1 MTWLGDPQPPIIWSV
16 AGTDSGGGAGL
27 SADTRAAAAFG
38 VHLCP
43 VVAAVTAQNSGGVT
57 AVYPLPRDQIL
68 AQLRALAS
76 DLRPRVI
83 KTGLLGSVDA
93 VHALCEVLDE
103 LRRNTQS
110 GPVALVVDPVL
121 SATAGG
127 SAFVDFSK
135 ATLLRAYREQLLPR
149 AQLITPN
156 RREAELLLGS
166 AGQSRELM
174 ARSLQRLGAEAVCIT
189 GGDDAGDDHG
199 LALDWLLSPQA
210 SGYLALPR
218 LQQTH
223 HHGSG
228 CSFASAAAAA
238 LARGFVSA
246 DAVVL
251 AKMATWVA
259 VQGGH
264 AAGAGAG
271 PVRASARF
279 VFEPSAMPV
288 MSFGGE
294 AIDADTLRRW
304 GQVLRSG
311 DEPVVDWSLYAIT
324 DKPQR
329 VAELAAA
336 GITQIQLR
344 IKTDGSLNQ
353 LAALRA
359 AISAAQIAMADHS
372 GHRLWINDQWRLA
385 LTRNKTPGRSQVVSA
400 SPRGA
405 WSEAT
410 GLGAH
415 IEPGLGLHLGQE
427 DWAALSLDDK
437 KLLLN
442 SGVRLGISSHSLWEL
457 ARARGLNPHYIA
469 CGPVWPTTTK
479 DMPWRAQGLGNLAWW
494 AHMAGRPV
502 VAICGLLEPEQ
513 VEACAAAG
521 AAAACLVR
529 ALDLPSASVARL
541 ATAWASGRLAWRRG
555 EAADLA
561 CPRPSL

>member
-1 MTWLGDPQPPIIWSV
+1 MTWLNDPQPPIIWSV

-43 VVAAVTAQNSGGVT
+43 VVAAVTAQNSGGVS
-57 AVYPLPRDQIL
+57 AVYPLPRDQLL
-68 AQLRALAS
+68 AQMQALAS

-103 LRRNTQS
+103 QRRER
-110 GPVALVVDPVL
+110 PVALVVDPVL

-127 SAFVDFSK
+127 SAFAN

-149 AQLITPN
+149 AQLLTPN
-156 RREAELLLGS
+156 RREAELLLGI

-174 ARSLQRLGAEAVCIT
+174 ARTLQGLGAEAVCIT
-189 GGDDAGDDHG
+189 GGDDDATDHG

-210 SGYLALPR
+210 SGYLALPSMAQR
-218 LQQTH
+218 H

-271 PVRASARF
+271 PARASSRF
-279 VFEPSAMPV
+279 VFEPAAMPV
-288 MSFGGE
+288 MSFGAE
-294 AIDADTLRRW
+294 AIDAGTLRRW
-304 GQVLRSG
+304 GQVLRSAS
-311 DEPVVDWSLYAIT
+311 EPAVDWGLYAIT
-324 DKPQR
+324 DQPQR

-344 IKTDGSLNQ
+344 VKTDGSLSQ
-353 LAALRA
+353 LAELRA
-359 AISAAQIAMADHS
+359 AISAAQYAITEHS
-372 GHRLWINDQWRLA
+372 GRQLWINDHWRLA
-385 LTRNKTPGRSQVVSA
+385 IK
-400 SPRGA
+400 
-405 WSEAT
+405 
-410 GLGAH
+410 
-415 IEPGLGLHLGQE
+415 EPDVGLHLGQE
-427 DWAALSLDDK
+427 DWLALGADERRMILS
-437 KLLLN
+437 
-442 SGVRLGISSHSLWEL
+442 SGIKLGISSHSLWEL

-479 DMPWRAQGLGNLAWW
+479 DMPWRPQGLDNLAWW
-494 AHMAGRPV
+494 ARMAGRPV
-502 VAICGLLEPEQ
+502 VAIGGLLEPEQ

-521 AAAACLVR
+521 ASAACLVR
-529 ALDLPSASVARL
+529 ALECPGADLAQFA
-541 ATAWASGRLAWRRG
+541 AAWVSGRSAWRRG
-555 EAADLA
+555 EAAALA
-561 CPRPSL
+561 CPRPSLP

>member
-1 MTWLGDPQPPIIWSV
+1 MTWLGDSAPPITWSV

-57 AVYPLPRDQIL
+57 AVYPLPRDQVL
-68 AQLRALAS
+68 AQMRALAS

-83 KTGLLGSVDA
+83 KTGLLGSLDA

-103 LRRNTQS
+103 LRREH
-110 GPVALVVDPVL
+110 PVALVVDPVL

-127 SAFVDFSK
+127 TAFAN

-149 AQLITPN
+149 AQLLTPN

-166 AGQSRELM
+166 TGQGRELM
-174 ARSLQRLGAEAVCIT
+174 ARTLRGLGVEAVCIT
-189 GGDDAGDDHG
+189 GGDDDDAAGHG

-218 LQQTH
+218 LAQTH

-228 CSFASAAAAA
+228 CTFASAAAAA
-238 LARGFVSA
+238 LARGFVTA

-259 VQGGH
+259 VRDGH

-271 PVRASARF
+271 PVRASSRF
-279 VFEPSAMPV
+279 VFEPAAMPV

-304 GQVLRSG
+304 GQVLRSVS
-311 DEPVVDWSLYAIT
+311 EPAADWGLYAIT
-324 DKPQR
+324 DQPHR

-336 GITQIQLR
+336 GIRQIQLR
-344 IKTDGSLNQ
+344 IKTAGSLDQ
-353 LAALRA
+353 AADLRIA
-359 AISAAQIAMADHS
+359 VAAAQIAIADHS
-372 GHRLWINDQWRLA
+372 GHQLWINDHWRLA
-385 LTRNKTPGRSQVVSA
+385 IQA
-400 SPRGA
+400 
-405 WSEAT
+405 
-410 GLGAH
+410 
-415 IEPGLGLHLGQE
+415 PGLGLHLGQE
-427 DWAALSLDDK
+427 DWAALSPDDK
-437 KLLLN
+437 NRLLN
-442 SGVRLGISSHSLWEL
+442 SGLKLGISSHSLWEL
-457 ARARGLNPHYIA
+457 ARARGLSPHYIA

-479 DMPWRAQGLGNLAWW
+479 DMAWRPQGLGNLAWW
-494 AHMAGRPV
+494 ARMAGRPV
-502 VAICGLLEPEQ
+502 VAIGGLLEPEQ
-513 VEACAAAG
+513 VEACAASG

-529 ALDLPSASVARL
+529 ALERPGASVEQFA
-541 ATAWASGRLAWRRG
+541 AAWASGRLAWRRD
-555 EAADLA
+555 EAAALA
-561 CPRPSL
+561 CPRPSLP

>member
-1 MTWLGDPQPPIIWSV
+1 MTWLDDPRPPIIWSV

-110 GPVALVVDPVL
+110 GPVALVIDPVL

-127 SAFVDFSK
+127 LAF
-135 ATLLRAYREQLLPR
+135 ANAALLRAYREQLLPR

-156 RREAELLLGS
+156 RREAELLLCS

-174 ARSLQRLGAEAVCIT
+174 ARMLQGLGAEAVCIT
-189 GGDDAGDDHG
+189 GGDDADVCDHK

-210 SGYLALPR
+210 SGCLALPR
-218 LQQTH
+218 LAQTH

-238 LARGFVSA
+238 LARGFVAA

-259 VQGGH
+259 VRDGH

-279 VFEPSAMPV
+279 VFEQAAMPV
-288 MSFGGE
+288 MSFGCE
-294 AIDADTLRRW
+294 AVATDTLRRW
-304 GQVLRSG
+304 GQVLRAVGTESVNLG
-311 DEPVVDWSLYAIT
+311 LYAIT

-336 GITQIQLR
+336 GLKQIQLR
-344 IKTDGSLNQ
+344 IKTDGSLAQ
-353 LAALRA
+353 LAELRA
-359 AISAAQIAMADHS
+359 AIFAAQIAIADQS
-372 GHRLWINDQWRLA
+372 GHQLWINDHWRLA
-385 LTRNKTPGRSQVVSA
+385 VK
-400 SPRGA
+400 
-405 WSEAT
+405 
-410 GLGAH
+410 
-415 IEPGLGLHLGQE
+415 EPGVGLHLGQE
-427 DWAALSLDDK
+427 DWLALGADERRLILS
-437 KLLLN
+437 
-442 SGVRLGISSHSLWEL
+442 SGFKLGISSHSLWEL

-479 DMPWRAQGLGNLAWW
+479 DMPWQPQGLGNLAWW

-502 VAICGLLEPEQ
+502 VAIGGLLEPAQ
-513 VEACAAAG
+513 VQACAAAG

-529 ALDLPSASVARL
+529 ALEQPGADIAQFVA
-541 ATAWASGRLAWRRG
+541 AWANGRSAWRRG
-555 EAADLA
+555 EAAALA
-561 CPRPSL
+561 CPRPSLP